1 MVYLSAC
8 HANPYI
14 MSDISAA
21 KKVVWVEGPH
31 HMENEGGCSHG
42 GYCEVLGL
50 VQEVLVELETA
61 VVVVWEL
68 LEMEVLLCPGFT

>member
-1 MVYLSAC
+1 
-8 HANPYI
+8 

-31 HMENEGGCSHG
+31 HMKNKGGCSHG
-42 GYCEVLGL
+42 GHCEVLGL

-61 VVVVWEL
+61 VVVVW
-68 LEMEVLLCPGFT
+68 